1 MSTKVQGIVLSKVEY
16 GDSALIID
24 LYCKEKGRLSV
35 NTYSSKKKNNRFFFA
50 PLSLL
55 NISFYQSKKGKFLKI
70 KEVESA
76 LANQMISRDS
86 ELHAIRYFIAEVLK
100 NTLKEEDSSPY
111 LYEFLKTEIE
121 SLYTTDKKG
130 SFVINFLE
138 NLSPFLGFDL
148 NELRRAGGKASDYG
162 FDFSDSDWNALLCET
177 REERV
182 GNKAYLSL
190 LLKYYA
196 NHFDGMGALKSKS
209 VLAEV
214 FG

>member
-1 MSTKVQGIVLSKVEY
+1 MIDKFQGIVLSRVEY

-24 LYCKEKGRLSV
+24 LYSKEKGRLSV
-35 NTYSSKKKNNRFFFA
+35 SSYSSKKKNNRFFFA

-55 NISFYQSKKGKFLKI
+55 NIGLYKSKKGKLLKI

-76 LANQMISRDS
+76 LADQMISRDS
-86 ELHAIRYFIAEVLK
+86 EIHAIRYFIAEVLK
-100 NTLKEEDSSPY
+100 NTLKEEDSNPY
-111 LYEFLKTEIE
+111 LYDFLKTEIDT
-121 SLYTTDKKG
+121 LYTTDKKG

-162 FDFSDSDWNALLCET
+162 FEFSDSEWNSLLCDT
-177 REERV
+177 KEERV

-196 NHFDGMGALKSKS
+196 NHFDGIATLKSKS

-214 FG
+214 FS